1 MLILLRI
8 ILSILIYFIGIILIS
23 LLPDNYDDSIIK
35 IINKS
40 YLYLL
45 GYININYDVDKL
57 IKYENYKKLNTKF
70 IVIYNHVNFMDGMV
84 LWSIFGKLGMI
95 VDDMVVKNAPYCEYL
110 STQKLGCILINKKT
124 KNTTDTIIKHI
135 NETNNILGMA
145 PDAMKYPTYPNNI
158 GDFKTGAFVG
168 KFPILPVIIKYK
180 NCDVFPDYKY
190 EIKESIYHAY
200 FKQYLNTNVTVD
212 VNIMD
217 MIYPKE
223 EWNVDEYK
231 DFVKNKMEIEYKN
244 T

>member
-1 MLILLRI
+1 MLILIRI

-23 LLPDNYDDSIIK
+23 ILPDDYADFILK
-35 IINKS
+35 LTCRL

-45 GYININYDVDKL
+45 GYVKINYDIDKL
-57 IKYENYKKLNTKF
+57 IKYENYKKSNTKF
-70 IVIYNHVNFMDGMV
+70 IVIYNHVNFMDGPII
-84 LWSIFGKLGMI
+84 WSVFGKMGMI
-95 VDDMVVKNAPYCEYL
+95 VDEKVVKNTPFCEYL
-110 STQKLGCILINKKT
+110 STQKLGCILINKDS
-124 KNTTDTIIKHI
+124 KNTTDKIIKSNDI
-135 NETNNILGMA
+135 IGLA
-145 PDAMKYPTYPNNI
+145 PDSMKYPTYPNNI

-190 EIKESIYHAY
+190 EMEESIYHAY
-200 FKQYLNTNVTVD
+200 FKQYLNMNVTVD

-223 EWNVDEYK
+223 EWSVDEYK